1 MGTSRLL
8 ALLEAEEAEYL
19 KQVTARGWA
28 LSRVITF
35 SPEQSGEWQQMLAEI
50 EHAEKKGGGKKKEN
64 NNKTSKKA
72 GTTINIAK
80 ERRIS
85 SLWYSL
91 TRNVRASSIGG
102 GTRRTKRTK
111 STGNTYDEER
121 SIKRKVTT
129 TRVLGRRRASSLG
142 EREDAEGGGDGDP
155 PTSTTT
161 STTTSTHHN
170 HPHHDND
177 HNTTTQATAPSV
189 KVGRGWTQREFIRY
203 QAEFDMSDEELAECL
218 QVLYSFLTDAKN
230 FCLMG
235 QAMNVLPSPP
245 WA

>member
-1 MGTSRLL
+1 
-8 ALLEAEEAEYL
+8 
-19 KQVTARGWA
+19 
-28 LSRVITF
+28 
-35 SPEQSGEWQQMLAEI
+35 MLAEI

-64 NNKTSKKA
+64 NNKTRKKA

-111 STGNTYDEER
+111 STGNTYDVEER
-121 SIKRKVTT
+121 SIKRKVT

-218 QVLYSFLTDAKN
+218 QVLYGFLTDAMN